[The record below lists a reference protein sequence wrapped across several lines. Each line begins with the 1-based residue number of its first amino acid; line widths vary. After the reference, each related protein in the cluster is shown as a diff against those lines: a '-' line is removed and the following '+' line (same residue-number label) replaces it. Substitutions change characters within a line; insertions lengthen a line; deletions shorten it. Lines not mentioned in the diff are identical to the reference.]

1 MHISFAFLLFFFSKS
16 CCKYNLNT
24 ILFRDIKKCK
34 NVLFQEALLMD
45 LPIFYE
51 PIKQL
56 IVIFRLL
63 HMSAAALSLQSRLAE
78 GEVQGR
84 GRASVNFLC

>member
-1 MHISFAFLLFFFSKS
+1 MYIF
-16 CCKYNLNT
+16 NT

-34 NVLFQEALLMD
+34 YVLFQEAPLMD

-56 IVIFRLL
+56 IMIFRLL
-63 HMSAAALSLQSRLAE
+63 HMSAATLSPQSRLAE
-78 GEVQGR
+78 GGV
-84 GRASVNFLC
+84 